1 MRGLDLD
8 LPLFV
13 TSALLAAG
21 NTSRGKVKGPPDL
34 SRCSQARPQAFIG
47 GQATHIDL
55 QRSGQQRLR
64 HFSFHASCFLRG

>member
-21 NTSRGKVKGPPDL
+21 NTSRGKVKGGRQTSLDVLKLDLKLLSEEGKPPT
-34 SRCSQARPQAFIG
+34 SIYKGVGS
-47 GQATHIDL
+47 
-55 QRSGQQRLR
+55 SGFGIFLFMLR
-64 HFSFHASCFLRG
+64 VS

>member
-21 NTSRGKVKGPPDL
+21 NTSRGKVKGA
-34 SRCSQARPQAFIG
+34 ARP
-47 GQATHIDL
+47 L
-55 QRSGQQRLR
+55 
-64 HFSFHASCFLRG
+64 

>member
-21 NTSRGKVKGPPDL
+21 NTSQGKVKGA
-34 SRCSQARPQAFIG
+34 ARP
-47 GQATHIDL
+47 L
-55 QRSGQQRLR
+55 
-64 HFSFHASCFLRG
+64 